1 MISKADILALQHSAD
16 GSPWCMVVV
25 GSGID
30 PDTLE
35 QSADGSPWHGVVDTG
50 APAGEIARIS
60 GVLLAN
66 IGKVANIAIGSIYK
80 VGGKIK

>member
-1 MISKADILALQHSAD
+1 MVDKATTLTLQGSAD
-16 GSPWCMVVV
+16 GSPWCNVVV
-25 GSGID
+25 GTAD
-30 PDTLE
+30 PNTLE
-35 QSADGSPWHGVVDTG
+35 LSADGSPWHGVADTG